1 MVATNWTGILTLALI
16 FIIISAPFT
25 YSVTNKVFGSLGLR
39 TATVTGAPT
48 KVGLILHSAVF
59 VTVVHFISRLA
70 K

>member
-1 MVATNWTGILTLALI
+1 MYNWSGALTLALI

-25 YSVTNKVFGSLGLR
+25 YGITNRVFGALGLR

-59 VTVVHFISRLA
+59 VTVVHLVSKLY
-70 K
+70 KK